1 MSSKGSGG
9 FGVVVS
15 LGPLVAVALVLLTLI
30 GAGAYFAFRS
40 SLPDPGSAEYE
51 QVTRAFYRGLAALD
65 VGLLDDARDQFAR
78 ATELVPEEPA
88 SWANLGLARLRLG
101 DADGAAPAIQRAL
114 ELAPDRADV
123 LMLASRL
130 ESARGQLDA
139 SVLLLRRAVAAD
151 AADLRARFALVEE
164 LDRAGVA
171 ETGDE
176 VPLLLDGLA
185 DRVPANLAV
194 LVERTRMAARRAD
207 ATRARDSVMR
217 IDALSAGWP
226 DIALEQLGGLRQ
238 AVASS
243 QWPDAVRSAA
253 LLRNVLARVPAFGES
268 LAQVRTPAEL
278 VGQPLTRFAALEQPV
293 STPSPPDAALT
304 FAAEPLGAVIGVSA
318 VLALYGPESGPIL
331 AAAGDTELRRMDGSA
346 SPLASWPIGSASRGA
361 LALDW
366 NHDFRSDLAIVGP
379 AGLRL
384 FLQAADGTF
393 VDQTPGA
400 TSAIPT
406 DVAAAWAADVEM
418 DGDLDLVLGVTAG
431 PTAVLRNNGDG
442 TWRPTSSF
450 GAVSNARAFAW
461 ADLDGD
467 GDPDAAFLNANGA
480 LAVLRN
486 RQAGVF
492 DAEAVVSGLG
502 SSAAVTV
509 ADLDADGAFEVLLL
523 GRDGAVSGAIRGP
536 DGWTVRGLA
545 QWDAVGTLDV
555 GRAGLMAGD
564 LDNNGALDLVAS
576 AATNARAWLARDMTF
591 EELAVPLG
599 GSVAGALDVTG
610 DGTLDLFGIAG
621 GQVMR
626 WAGKGSRGYH
636 WKAIRVQAQQ
646 NAGDQRINSFGVGGE
661 IEVRS
666 GLLWQ
671 KQPIAGPVLHFG
683 LGDARGIDVAR
694 VVWPNGI
701 PQAEFEPALD
711 SPLVAEQRLK
721 GSCPW
726 VFANDGREMRFVT
739 DFLWRSPL
747 GLRINAQDT
756 AGVVQT
762 EDWVRIG
769 GDQLAPVDGVY
780 DVRITAEL
788 WETHFFDYV
797 SLLVVDH
804 APGTEVFVD
813 ERFSAARPP
822 ALDLQA
828 VRDLRA
834 VSNARD
840 DEHRD
845 VTALVAARDGRSV
858 AGFAKGAYQ
867 GIAREHYVEFDLPAG
882 VPAAPVLVAQ
892 GWVYPTDSSINMA
905 IAQGAAVRPSGV
917 SLEAEVD
924 GRWRVLDPDIGFPA
938 GKNKTMIVDLQA
950 ARRAVRLRLRTNL
963 EIYWDRLAIAERV
976 SERPRTTRL
985 AASSAELRYR
995 GFSTTTSPRGDQP
1008 ETPAYAPIAAVTQRW
1023 RDLEGYYT
1031 RFGDVTPLVDR
1042 VDDRYVIMNAGDELQ
1057 LRFPEQPAR
1066 TGWSR
1071 DFVLIGDGWEKDGDY
1086 NTGHSQTVLPLPDHA
1101 TPAYGAGVVVAAL
1114 EDDPVY
1120 KRNSDDW
1127 REFHTR
1133 YVTPG
1138 VFLQGIR
1145 PEGRRTADR
1154 LSASPSGSSPRTQ

>member
-1 MSSKGSGG
+1 
-9 FGVVVS
+9 
-15 LGPLVAVALVLLTLI
+15 
-30 GAGAYFAFRS
+30 
-40 SLPDPGSAEYE
+40 
-51 QVTRAFYRGLAALD
+51 
-65 VGLLDDARDQFAR
+65 
-78 ATELVPEEPA
+78 
-88 SWANLGLARLRLG
+88 
-101 DADGAAPAIQRAL
+101 
-114 ELAPDRADV
+114 
-123 LMLASRL
+123 MLASRL

-164 LDRAGVA
+164 LDRAGLA

-207 ATRARDSVMR
+207 ATRARDGVMR
-217 IDALSAGWP
+217 IDAQSAGWP
-226 DIALEQLGGLRQ
+226 DIALEQLAGLRQ
-238 AVASS
+238 TVAAS

-253 LLRNVLARVPAFGES
+253 LLRNVLARVPAFGEG

-278 VGQPLTRFAALEQPV
+278 VGQALTRFVALEQPV
-293 STPSPPDAALT
+293 SKPSDPDAALT
-304 FAAEPLGAVIGVSA
+304 FAAEPLGAVAGVSA
-318 VLALYGPESGPIL
+318 LLALYGPESGPIL
-331 AAAGDTELRRMDGSA
+331 AAAGDTELRRMDGPA
-346 SPLASWPIGSASRGA
+346 SPLASWPAGAASRGA
-361 LALDW
+361 LTLDW
-366 NHDFRSDLAIVGP
+366 NHDFRSDVAIVGP
-379 AGLRL
+379 AGVRL

-393 VDQTPGA
+393 ADQTPA
-400 TSAIPT
+400 AVPAIPT
-406 DVAAAWAADVEM
+406 DVTVAWAADVEM
-418 DGDLDLVLGVTAG
+418 DGDLDLVLGVAAG
-431 PTAVLRNNGDG
+431 PAAVLRNNGDG

-450 GAVSNARAFAW
+450 GAVSNARSFAW

-467 GDPDAAFLNANGA
+467 GDSDAAFLDANGS

-492 DAEAVVSGLG
+492 DAEAVASGLG

-523 GRDGAVSGAIRGP
+523 GRDGTVSGAVRGA

-545 QWDAVGTLDV
+545 QWDAAGPLDV
-555 GRAGLMAGD
+555 GQARLMAAD

-576 AATNARAWLARDMTF
+576 AGANARAWLARDTAF
-591 EELAVPLG
+591 EALATPLDG
-599 GSVAGALDVTG
+599 AVAGALDFTG

-636 WKAIRVQAQQ
+636 WKIIRVQAQQ
-646 NAGDQRINSFGVGGE
+646 NAGDQRINSFGIGGE

-671 KQPIAGPVLHFG
+671 KQPIAGPLLHFG
-683 LGDARGIDVAR
+683 LGDARDIDVAR

-726 VFANDGREMRFVT
+726 VFAHDGREMRFVT

-780 DVRITAEL
+780 DVRVTAEL
-788 WETHFFDYV
+788 WETHFFDHV

-822 ALDLQA
+822 ALELHT

-840 DEHRD
+840 DEQRD
-845 VTALVAARDGRSV
+845 VSALVSARDGRSV
-858 AGFAKGAYQ
+858 AGFEKGAYQ
-867 GIAREHYVEFDLPAG
+867 GIARDHYLEFDLPDG

-917 SLEAEVD
+917 ALEAQVD

-938 GKNKTMIVDLQA
+938 GKNKTMVVDLQA

-976 SERPRTTRL
+976 SERPRTARL

-995 GFSTTTSPRGDQP
+995 GFSVTTSPRGNQP
-1008 ETPAYAPIAAVTQRW
+1008 ETPSYAPIAAVTQRW

-1042 VDDRYVIMNAGDELQ
+1042 VDDRYVIMNAGDELR

-1066 TGWSR
+1066 TGWWR

-1101 TPAYGAGVVVAAL
+1101 TPAYGSSPVVAAL

-1120 KRNSDDW
+1120 QRNPDDW
-1127 REFHTR
+1127 RVFHTR
-1133 YVTPG
+1133 YVTPSM
-1138 VFLQGIR
+1138 FLQGIR
-1145 PEGRRTADR
+1145 PERQRTTHR
-1154 LSASPSGSSPRTQ
+1154 